1 MTAATPFYSDDLV
14 TLFHG
19 DYRDVDAWHEADV
32 LVTDPPYGETSL
44 AWDRW
49 PDGWPAL
56 VAERAPDLAQMW
68 CFGSTRMFL
77 DRRDDFGAWR
87 QAQDLVWS
95 KPRGRGTDRDRFSRS
110 HELVLHWYRGKW
122 GDLYIEPPRVA
133 YHGARVRS
141 TRRGNVDD
149 GSKVKPMAGGTYV
162 DDGTRLLYTVLDG
175 DPGDPR
181 TTHHPNQKP
190 LAVLEPIIR
199 YSCPPGGL
207 VADLFAGSC
216 STLVAAKRLGRRA
229 IGVEADEKYCETAA
243 ARLSQGALDFEGQS

>member
-1 MTAATPFYSDDLV
+1 MTAPYYSDEVV

-19 DYRDVDAWHEADV
+19 DYREVDAWHAADV
-32 LVTDPPYGETSL
+32 LVVDPPYGETSL

-49 PDGWPAL
+49 PDGWPSL

-77 DRRDDFGAWR
+77 DRRDDFAAWR

-122 GDLYIEPPRVA
+122 GDLYLDPPRVA

-141 TRRGNVDD
+141 TRRGSAND

-162 DDGTRLLYTVLDG
+162 DDGTRLLYTVIEG

-207 VADLFAGSC
+207 VADVFAGSC
-216 STLVAAKRLGRRA
+216 STLVAAKRLGYRA
-229 IGVEADEKYCETAA
+229 IGVEANEKYCEVAA
-243 ARLSQGALDFEGQS
+243 KRLAQGVLPFEQEVTK